1 MSSSSE
7 FLTKFETKSN
17 RVKGL
22 SFHPRRP
29 WIVASLHNGVIQLW
43 DYRMGTLLDR
53 FEEHEGPVRGV
64 HFHQTQPLLV
74 SGGDDYKIKVWNYKL
89 RRCLFTLLGHLD
101 YIRTVQFHHEY
112 PWIVSSSD
120 DQTVRIWDW
129 ASRSCMSVL
138 TGHNH
143 YVMSVQFHPKDD
155 LIVSASLDQTV
166 RVWDLSGLKKKSVG
180 GGSDD
185 LMGGGGAPKLGAD
198 LFGNTD
204 TTVKYLLEGHDRGVN
219 WASFHHTLPLIVS
232 GADDRQV
239 KLWRMNDSKAWE
251 VDTLRGHVNNVSCV
265 MFHPKQELIVSNS
278 EDKSIRVWDMSKR
291 TGVQTFRREQDRFW
305 ILAVH
310 KEQSLLA
317 AGHDSGM
324 LVFKLDRE
332 RPAFV
337 VNEGTANTA
346 SQLLYIK
353 ERYLRMFEPGS
364 GRDVP
369 LLSIRRPAG
378 QNGAPRSIAYNEAE
392 RALLMCSDAEGGS
405 YELYQI
411 PRDASR
417 GVSEAPDSKRGLGQA
432 ACFVARNRFAVLDKS
447 RQILIKN
454 LSNEVTKKLSPP
466 HPTTDMIFYA
476 GTGMLLCKAEDK
488 ITLFDLQQKRA
499 MGEIQCPNV
508 KYVIWASDNKHF
520 ALLSKHMVMLAR
532 RDAQKIEHLATVHE
546 TIRVKSGVWEEGST
560 KTFLYTTL
568 NHVKFCLTAGDS
580 GIVRTLDAP
589 VYLTKVMGN
598 KLFCLDREA
607 NTLALSVDK
616 TEFHFKTALLDRSYD
631 EVLRI
636 IKRSKLC
643 GQAIIGYLQK
653 KGFPE
658 VALQFVNDG
667 KTRFNLAIECGNI
680 EVALESATKV
690 DDKECW
696 QKLGI
701 EALRQGN
708 HQIVE
713 MAYQKTKDFERLSFL
728 YLITGNTEKLTKML
742 RIAEMRG
749 DVMGRFHNALYLG
762 DVQERIK
769 ILREQHQ
776 PALAYLTAVTHG
788 LVELAEEIKTA
799 VPEEMLASLNPAAD
813 ASLLFPPTPIIR
825 DNNWPLLRVSKGY
838 FDGPSVQQDAPGAAD
853 EMEGDIGGG
862 WGDDLDL
869 PGEGGDA
876 QGLGDDGDAGAGWG
890 GDDLDGLGDEM
901 EGGGGGDGWGID
913 MDDLDL
919 PSAPSGGRASGAGG
933 GFFAPPTMGTSA
945 MLRWQQA
952 SSVPGE
958 HVAAGSF
965 NQAMELLN
973 KQAGIVAFEP
983 LKPIF
988 LSVYTGAQAVV
999 SGTPGVPPLES
1010 AMHRNNDNYTWSA
1023 RGSDGMPAVCVTVA
1037 SLTDRIKVGYK
1048 AFTEGKLPE
1057 AASIF
1062 TAALQSVSV
1071 ACVDSKGELDE
1082 LREHMS
1088 VCREYITAVLVEST
1102 RREEFKDA
1110 PARNMELA
1118 AYLTHCNLQ
1127 PLHLLIS
1134 LRSAMSSAVK
1144 VKNFNTAA
1152 SFARRLMELNPK
1164 AEHKE
1169 QALKVLKVCDANRS
1183 NELQVD
1189 YDERNPFVICTKS
1202 FKPIYRGQPMIRCAF
1217 CGGTFDPQFKGSVC
1231 SVCKVSSVF
1240 FSVPVES
1247 RSPLSMSAAVFLVAC
1262 LLLRVGSSCL
1272 CWCVCVLRFFRMTS
1286 GVMTALLSAES

>member
-1 MSSSSE
+1 MSASNSE

-64 HFHQTQPLLV
+64 NFHQTQPLLV
-74 SGGDDYKIKVWNYKL
+74 SGGDDYKIKIWNYKL
-89 RRCLFTLLGHLD
+89 RRCLKPDLLGHLD

-112 PWIVSSSD
+112 PWVVSSSD

-129 ASRSCMSVL
+129 QQSGRPCLVVL

-143 YVMSVQFHPKDD
+143 YVMSVQFHPRED

-166 RVWDLSGLKKKSVG
+166 RVWDISGLKKKYVGHGVDDMQGQTSV
-180 GGSDD
+180 
-185 LMGGGGAPKLGAD
+185 PKIGAD
-198 LFGNTD
+198 LFGSTD

-265 MFHPKQELIVSNS
+265 LFHPKQELIISNS

-310 KEQSLLA
+310 KDQGLLA

-332 RPAFV
+332 RPAFAM
-337 VNEGTANTA
+337 NEGGPNTG
-346 SQLLYIK
+346 SQLLYVK

-364 GRDVP
+364 GRDIP
-369 LLSIRRPAG
+369 LVSIRRSSGP
-378 QNGAPRSIAYNEAE
+378 NSAPRSMVYNEAE
-392 RALLMCSDAEGGS
+392 RSVLMCTDAEGGS

-411 PRDASR
+411 PRDASK
-417 GVSEAPDSKRGLGQA
+417 GAQESVDSKRGLGLA
-432 ACFVARNRFAVLDKS
+432 AVFVARNRFAVLDKS

-466 HPTTDMIFYA
+466 HATTDMIFYA

-499 MGEIQCPNV
+499 MGEITCPNV
-508 KYVIWASDNKHF
+508 KYVVWASDMKHVAF
-520 ALLSKHMVMLAR
+520 LSKHTVVLAR
-532 RDAQKIEHLATVHE
+532 RDAQKLEHLATVHE

-560 KTFLYTTL
+560 KAFIYTTL
-568 NHVKFCLTAGDS
+568 NHVKFCLTQGDS
-580 GIVRTLDAP
+580 GIIRTLEAP
-589 VYLTKVMGN
+589 VYLCKVMGN
-598 KLFCLDREA
+598 KLFCLDRES
-607 NTLALSVDK
+607 NTLTLSIDK
-616 TEFHFKTALLDRSYD
+616 TEFLFKVALLDRNYD

-658 VALQFVNDG
+658 VALQFVNDE

-680 EVALESATKV
+680 EVALASASAL
-690 DDKECW
+690 DDKDCW
-696 QKLGI
+696 HKLGV

-728 YLITGNTEKLTKML
+728 YLITGNTEKLNKML

-762 DVQERIK
+762 DVNERIK
-769 ILREQHQ
+769 ILKDQQ
-776 PALAYLTAVTHG
+776 QLALAYLTAVTHG
-788 LVELAEEIKTA
+788 VTDAAAEIEALI
-799 VPEEMLASLNPAAD
+799 PEELLPSCKPKAD
-813 ASLLFPPTPIIR
+813 ASLLFPPTPIFR
-825 DNNWPLLRVSKGY
+825 ENNWPLLRVSKGY
-838 FDGPSVQQDAPGAAD
+838 FDGPVEKVSESKLNEELD
-853 EMEGDIGGG
+853 GDIGGG
-862 WGDDLDL
+862 WGGDDLDL
-869 PGEGGDA
+869 PGEGGGDVVQEEDA
-876 QGLGDDGDAGAGWG
+876 DMGGEGWG
-890 GDDLDGLGDEM
+890 GDGVDLEDGTGET
-901 EGGGGGDGWGID
+901 GDGWGID
-913 MDDLDL
+913 ELDLDL
-919 PSAPSGGRASGAGG
+919 PGGGAATGKSPGGNVG
-933 GFFAPPTMGTSA
+933 GFFAPPTMGTPA
-945 MLRWQQA
+945 ALRWQQA
-952 SSVPGE
+952 SNVPGE

-965 NQAMELLN
+965 QSAMELMN
-973 KQAGIVAFEP
+973 RQAGVVNFEP
-983 LKPIF
+983 MKPIF
-988 LSVYTGAQAVV
+988 TSVYLGAQSFL
-999 SGTPGVPPLES
+999 SGSPGAAIMEC
-1010 AMHRNNDNYTWSA
+1010 AMHRNNENYFWSA
-1023 RGSDGMPAVCVTVA
+1023 RGTDGMPAVCATVPT
-1037 SLTDRIKVGYK
+1037 LTDRIKSGYK

-1057 AASIF
+1057 ALQIF
-1062 TAALQSVSV
+1062 VYSLQSVLV
-1071 ACVDSKGELDE
+1071 ACVDSKQELDE
-1082 LREHMS
+1082 LREQMGI
-1088 VCREYITAVLVEST
+1088 CKEYITAIILETT
-1102 RREEFKDA
+1102 RREQFKED
-1110 PARNMELA
+1110 PTRNVELA

-1134 LRSAMSSAVK
+1134 LRSAMSSSVK
-1144 VKNFNTAA
+1144 IKNYNTAG
-1152 SFARRLMELNPK
+1152 SFCRRLLELNPK

-1169 QALKVLKVCDANRS
+1169 QALKVLKVCEANRS
-1183 NELQVD
+1183 NEVELQ
-1189 YDERNPFVICTKS
+1189 YDERNPFVVCTKS
-1202 FKPIYRGQPMIRCAF
+1202 FVPIYRGKPITRCGF
-1217 CGGTFDPQFKGSVC
+1217 CSAPFDPAFKGQVC
-1231 SVCKVSSVF
+1231 AVCQVGEIGLKGTGLINSRHQRNKQSSNDMGDF
-1240 FSVPVES
+1240 DD
-1247 RSPLSMSAAVFLVAC
+1247 
-1262 LLLRVGSSCL
+1262 
-1272 CWCVCVLRFFRMTS
+1272 
-1286 GVMTALLSAES
+1286 

>member
-1 MSSSSE
+1 MSSTSSE

-64 HFHQTQPLLV
+64 HFHQVQPLLV

-129 ASRSCMSVL
+129 QARNCLSVL

-166 RVWDLSGLKKKSVG
+166 RVWDVSGLKKKAVG
-180 GGSDD
+180 SSDESMGSNS
-185 LMGGGGAPKLGAD
+185 APKIGAD
-198 LFGNTD
+198 LFGSTD

-265 MFHPKQELIVSNS
+265 MFHPKQELIISNS

-332 RPAFV
+332 RPAYAM
-337 VNEGTANTA
+337 NEGGANTA

-364 GRDVP
+364 ARDIP
-369 LLSIRRPAG
+369 LLSIRRPTG
-378 QNGAPRSIAYNEAE
+378 QNGSARAIAYNEAE
-392 RALLMCSDAEGGS
+392 RALLMCTDAEGGS

-417 GVSEAPDSKRGLGQA
+417 GASEAPDSKRGLGLA
-432 ACFVARNRFAVLDKS
+432 AVFVARNRFAVLDKS

-499 MGEIQCPNV
+499 MGEITCPNV

-560 KTFLYTTL
+560 KTFIYTTL

-589 VYLTKVMGN
+589 VYLCKVIGN

-607 NTLALSVDK
+607 NTLTLSVDK
-616 TEFHFKTALLDRSYD
+616 TEFLFKTALLERSYD

-680 EVALESATKV
+680 EVALETATKL
-690 DDKECW
+690 DDKDCW
-696 QKLGI
+696 HKLGV

-762 DVQERIK
+762 DISERIK
-769 ILREQHQ
+769 VLREQHQ
-776 PALAYLTAVTHG
+776 PALAYVTALTHG
-788 LVELAEEIKTA
+788 LTEVAAELEAS
-799 VPEEMLASLNPAAD
+799 VPEEMKATCQPIND
-813 ASLLFPPTPIIR
+813 ASLLFPPTPIFR

-838 FDGPSVQQDAPGAAD
+838 FDGPVVQKADNSNVAD
-853 EMEGDIGGG
+853 ELDGDIGGG
-862 WGDDLDL
+862 WGGDDLDL
-869 PGEGGDA
+869 PGEGGDKGEEA
-876 QGLGDDGDAGAGWG
+876 LGGEDDTGGGWG
-890 GDDLDGLGDEM
+890 GDDLEGLEGL

-919 PSAPSGGRASGAGG
+919 PSASPGQRSSANVGG

-945 MLRWQQA
+945 TLRWQQA

-973 KQAGIVAFEP
+973 RQAGVVSFAP

-988 LSVYTGAQAVV
+988 LSVYMGAQAVV
-999 SGTPGVPPLES
+999 SGTPGAPFIDS
-1010 AMHRNNDNYTWSA
+1010 AMHRNNDNYSWSA
-1023 RGSDGMPAVCVTVA
+1023 RGTDGLPAVCVSVA
-1037 SLTDRIKVGYK
+1037 ALTDRIKSGYK
-1048 AFTEGKLPE
+1048 AFTEGKLKE
-1057 AASIF
+1057 AGEIF
-1062 TAALQSVSV
+1062 IATLQSVTV
-1071 ACVDSKGELDE
+1071 ACVDSKSDLDE

-1088 VCREYITAVLVEST
+1088 VCREYITAVLLEST
-1102 RREEFKDA
+1102 RREKFKED
-1110 PARNMELA
+1110 PTRNMELA

-1152 SFARRLMELNPK
+1152 SFCRRCVFTH
-1164 AEHKE
+1164 A
-1169 QALKVLKVCDANRS
+1169 Q
-1183 NELQVD
+1183 
-1189 YDERNPFVICTKS
+1189 
-1202 FKPIYRGQPMIRCAF
+1202 CA
-1217 CGGTFDPQFKGSVC
+1217 
-1231 SVCKVSSVF
+1231 
-1240 FSVPVES
+1240 
-1247 RSPLSMSAAVFLVAC
+1247 VA
-1262 LLLRVGSSCL
+1262 
-1272 CWCVCVLRFFRMTS
+1272 
-1286 GVMTALLSAES
+1286 

>member
-1 MSSSSE
+1 MTSTSSE

-64 HFHQTQPLLV
+64 HFHQVQPLLV

-129 ASRSCMSVL
+129 QARNCLSVL

-155 LIVSASLDQTV
+155 LVVSASLDQTV
-166 RVWDLSGLKKKSVG
+166 RVWDVSGLRKKSMG
-180 GGSDD
+180 SSEESGGSNS
-185 LMGGGGAPKLGAD
+185 APKIGAD
-198 LFGNTD
+198 LFGSTD

-265 MFHPKQELIVSNS
+265 MFHPKQELIISNS

-332 RPAFV
+332 RPAFAM
-337 VNEGTANTA
+337 NDGGANAA

-364 GRDVP
+364 GRDIP
-369 LLSIRRPAG
+369 LLSIRRPSG
-378 QNGAPRSIAYNEAE
+378 QSGSARSIAYNEAE
-392 RALLMCSDAEGGS
+392 RALLMCTDTEGGS

-417 GVSEAPDSKRGLGQA
+417 GASEAPDSKRGLGLA
-432 ACFVARNRFAVLDKS
+432 AVFVARNRFAVLDKS

-499 MGEIQCPNV
+499 MGEVTCANV
-508 KYVIWASDNKHF
+508 KYVVWASDNKHF
-520 ALLSKHMVMLAR
+520 ALLSKHMVMLCR

-560 KTFLYTTL
+560 KTFIYTTL
-568 NHVKFCLTAGDS
+568 NHVKFCLTGGDS

-589 VYLTKVMGN
+589 VYLCKVLGN

-616 TEFHFKTALLDRSYD
+616 TEFLFKTALLDRSYD
-631 EVLRI
+631 EVLKI

-680 EVALESATKV
+680 EVALETATKL
-690 DDKECW
+690 DDKDCW
-696 QKLGI
+696 HKLGV

-762 DVQERIK
+762 DVNERIK

-776 PALAYLTAVTHG
+776 PSLAYLTALTHG
-788 LVELAEEIKTA
+788 LTDLAAELEPSVSEE
-799 VPEEMLASLNPAAD
+799 LRASCKPIPA
-813 ASLLFPPTPIIR
+813 ASLLLPPTPIFR

-838 FDGPSVQQDAPGAAD
+838 FDGPVVLKKDEAAAQDLDA
-853 EMEGDIGGG
+853 DIGGG
-862 WGDDLDL
+862 WGGDELDI
-869 PGEGGDA
+869 PGDA
-876 QGLGDDGDAGAGWG
+876 GNADNGLGDDADIGGGWG
-890 GDDLDGLGDEM
+890 GDDLDGIEGGDSSM
-901 EGGGGGDGWGID
+901 GGGGDGWGID

-919 PSAPSGGRASGAGG
+919 PGASPAVKSGANVGG

-945 MLRWQQA
+945 TLRWQQS

-965 NQAMELLN
+965 TTVSHNTPSPTHKRTSL
-973 KQAGIVAFEP
+973 P
-983 LKPIF
+983 LKRK
-988 LSVYTGAQAVV
+988 T
-999 SGTPGVPPLES
+999 
-1010 AMHRNNDNYTWSA
+1010 N
-1023 RGSDGMPAVCVTVA
+1023 
-1037 SLTDRIKVGYK
+1037 
-1048 AFTEGKLPE
+1048 
-1057 AASIF
+1057 
-1062 TAALQSVSV
+1062 
-1071 ACVDSKGELDE
+1071 
-1082 LREHMS
+1082 
-1088 VCREYITAVLVEST
+1088 
-1102 RREEFKDA
+1102 
-1110 PARNMELA
+1110 
-1118 AYLTHCNLQ
+1118 
-1127 PLHLLIS
+1127 
-1134 LRSAMSSAVK
+1134 
-1144 VKNFNTAA
+1144 
-1152 SFARRLMELNPK
+1152 
-1164 AEHKE
+1164 E
-1169 QALKVLKVCDANRS
+1169 QARDIIPR
-1183 NELQVD
+1183 Q
-1189 YDERNPFVICTKS
+1189 YP
-1202 FKPIYRGQPMIRCAF
+1202 
-1217 CGGTFDPQFKGSVC
+1217 
-1231 SVCKVSSVF
+1231 
-1240 FSVPVES
+1240 
-1247 RSPLSMSAAVFLVAC
+1247 
-1262 LLLRVGSSCL
+1262 
-1272 CWCVCVLRFFRMTS
+1272 
-1286 GVMTALLSAES
+1286 